1 MSDQAKIVL
10 KGRIKTIFPGE
21 VFGNFEKRVM
31 WLTEEEAQYPQTYS
45 IEFTQGDVNTLD
57 TFKEGQ
63 LVECHIN
70 LRGRHSTK
78 GEKEYVF
85 NSLQCWRIKKL
96 SDAPSEPQTTP
107 VKEAPAVEVGYTPV
121 QQSDDLPF

>member
-10 KGRIKTIFPGE
+10 KGRIKKIFPGE

-31 WLTEEEAQYPQTYS
+31 WLTEEDAQYPQTYT

-57 TFKEGQ
+57 AFQEGQ

-70 LRGRHSTK
+70 LRGRHSVK

-96 SDAPSEPQTTP
+96 SDAAP
-107 VKEAPAVEVGYTPV
+107 VESKPAPEAPAVELGYTPV
-121 QQSDDLPF
+121 VASDDLPF